1 MHHNKEWIWVRSSET
16 DEPGDCYTEWS
27 ESETERQISYSNTY
41 TWDLEKWYW
50 WACFQGSSRDAD
62 VETRLAD
69 AAGEGEGGRDW
80 QSSVE
85 ACTLP
90 YVERRASGELL
101 YDAGNSA
108 WYFVTTERGGIGL
121 EVGGRFKRE
130 GTNVYLWL
138 IHVDVWQKSTQ
149 HCKALVL
156 QLIVFFFFLMR
167 KEKKMPRA
175 HWSLIMLKGKWRT
188 QAEGI

>member
-27 ESETERQISYSNTY
+27 ESETERQIPYSNTY

-50 WACFQGSSRDAD
+50 CACFQGSSRGAD

-69 AAGEGEGGRDW
+69 AAGEGEGRTDW

-85 ACTLP
+85 VCTLP
-90 YVERRASGELL
+90 YVEWRAGGELL

-108 WYFVTTERGGIGL
+108 WYFVTTERGGEGEMYGESNVETYITMCKIDSQREFAVCFR
-121 EVGGRFKRE
+121 EVKQGFSISRE
-130 GTNVYLWL
+130 GW
-138 IHVDVWQKSTQ
+138 D
-149 HCKALVL
+149 
-156 QLIVFFFFLMR
+156 
-167 KEKKMPRA
+167 
-175 HWSLIMLKGKWRT
+175 G
-188 QAEGI
+188 